1 MMDYDMVNKMKVDEL
16 KMYLRLRGIRVT
28 GKKAELVSRVFVAS
42 ERNEQPIKTAAEVE
56 KDLRDEYQAKLL
68 HGEVLLSDPVHLLSG
83 WLGEE
88 EGIPFWPFITY
99 PDIFNYLTF
108 NPSELSSSDLND
120 YKNSKAYS
128 YFNRGWLGNIF
139 YHGNGDSSA
148 YCFLKS
154 DCRPSERLNDP
165 PHKLWACILKKS
177 SKVLSAYCSCMAGMS
192 GTCNHVAA
200 LLFRVEAA
208 VRLGLTNPSCTTK
221 SCEWLP
227 NRKNVQPTKVKNLS
241 FSRDDFGKRGKKTRQ
256 LVSTPKKEFNPLANT
271 DVKPLQLNDIA
282 ESLKTSLPDSVL
294 YSAIPKPKI
303 DFVRDIVKPFVKS
316 NDLVSIDDI
325 ILMSNSVE
333 SFHRNLHRNINF
345 SVIEKIEFVTRG
357 QSSNESWFLYRKGV
371 ITGSKGHEVKTKMKK
386 LKKGGGSY
394 VNLWQL
400 FQKIS
405 GLVFTNPNIPA
416 LKYGRSMEENAVNEF
431 FNIKSKE
438 HKDFKLIDCGL
449 FLDNAKPFI
458 GASPDRII
466 SCSCCPRACLEVKC
480 PYSVN
485 FLSPKDPNFSLPYLQ
500 NVDGKLVLKESD
512 KYFTQCQMQM
522 GVTGCKLCYFFV
534 WTPHGYILNELVFN
548 LDFWNDLVL
557 LFSDFHDL
565 YLQSLYS

>member
-120 YKNSKAYS
+120 YKKSKAYS

-154 DCRPSERLNDP
+154 DCRPTERLNDP
-165 PHKLWACILKKS
+165 PDKLWACILKKS

-241 FSRDDFGKRGKKTRQ
+241 FSRDDFGKRRKKTRQ

-303 DFVRDIVKPFVKS
+303 DYVRDIVKPFVKS

-416 LKYGRSMEENAVNEF
+416 LKYGRSME
-431 FNIKSKE
+431 
-438 HKDFKLIDCGL
+438 
-449 FLDNAKPFI
+449 
-458 GASPDRII
+458 
-466 SCSCCPRACLEVKC
+466 
-480 PYSVN
+480 
-485 FLSPKDPNFSLPYLQ
+485 
-500 NVDGKLVLKESD
+500 
-512 KYFTQCQMQM
+512 
-522 GVTGCKLCYFFV
+522 
-534 WTPHGYILNELVFN
+534 
-548 LDFWNDLVL
+548 
-557 LFSDFHDL
+557 
-565 YLQSLYS
+565 